1 MDAKTVD
8 STGDAT
14 GDVRCFLRGY
24 SISYSSSSEKEL
36 DLFRWD
42 EEPPVPAE
50 LFDLN
55 LNSSSSG
62 VSVNK
67 SVWMVLSFC

>member
-1 MDAKTVD
+1 MR
-8 STGDAT
+8 S
-14 GDVRCFLRGY
+14 VRCFLRGY

-36 DLFRWD
+36 DLFLCD
-42 EEPPVPAE
+42 AALPVPTA

-55 LNSSSSG
+55 RNSSSSG

-67 SVWMVLSFC
+67 SVWMVLSFCWENGTCQ